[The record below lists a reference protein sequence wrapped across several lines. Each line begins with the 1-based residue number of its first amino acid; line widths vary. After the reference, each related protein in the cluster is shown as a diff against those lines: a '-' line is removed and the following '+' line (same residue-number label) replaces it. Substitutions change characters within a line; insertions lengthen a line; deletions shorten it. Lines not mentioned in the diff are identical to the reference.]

1 MTQGIQVKD
10 LQATGSI
17 TNTAS
22 LLALTDS
29 TNNTVNLISKNDF
42 VESLVSST
50 ANNGL
55 SADENGL
62 VVANIGNL
70 SDLQTTVKSS
80 VVDAI
85 NETVGSINNLQ
96 NQPIT
101 VLETSGTIALSDN
114 SINSITPTG
123 NVTFTL
129 PTITD
134 NTVFHQILVQINLT
148 SVYAIGLGATKFFN
162 DESPDLTLIGAYN
175 LIYEYDVAGGNWVCG
190 AIYKGAV

>member
-80 VVDAI
+80 VVGAI
-85 NETVGSINNLQ
+85 NETVGSINSLQ

-101 VLETSGTIALSDN
+101 VLETSGTIALADN

-134 NTVFHQILVQINLT
+134 NTVFHQILVQMNLST
-148 SVYAIGLGATKFFN
+148 VYTIDVGATNYFN
-162 DESPDLTLIGAYN
+162 YSILAFDEVGQYN
-175 LIYEYDVAGGNWVCG
+175 IIYEYDSIAEHWVVG
-190 AIYKGAV
+190 AIGKGV

>member
-85 NETVGSINNLQ
+85 NETVGSINSLQ

-134 NTVFHQILVQINLT
+134 NTVFHQILVQMNLST
-148 SVYAIGLGATKFFN
+148 VYTIDVGATNYFN
-162 DESPDLTLIGAYN
+162 YSILAFDEVGQYN
-175 LIYEYDVAGGNWVCG
+175 IIYEYDSIAEHWVVG
-190 AIYKGAV
+190 AIGKGV

>member
-10 LQATGSI
+10 LQTTGSI
-17 TNTAS
+17 TNTAL

-42 VESLVSST
+42 VESLVSTT

-101 VLETSGTIALSDN
+101 TLETSGTIALSDN

-134 NTVFHQILVQINLT
+134 NTVFHQILVQMNLST
-148 SVYAIGLGATKFFN
+148 VYTIDVGATNYFN
-162 DESPDLTLIGAYN
+162 YSILAFDEAGQYN
-175 LIYEYDVAGGNWVCG
+175 IIYEYDSIAEHWVVG
-190 AIYKGAV
+190 AIGKGV

>member
-1 MTQGIQVKD
+1 MTQEIQVKD

-42 VESLVSST
+42 VGSLVSTT

-80 VVDAI
+80 VVGAI
-85 NETVGSINNLQ
+85 NETVGSINSLQ

-134 NTVFHQILVQINLT
+134 NTVFHQILVQMNLST
-148 SVYAIGLGATKFFN
+148 VYTIDVGATNYFN
-162 DESPDLTLIGAYN
+162 YSILAFDEVGQYN
-175 LIYEYDVAGGNWVCG
+175 IIYEYDSTANHWVVG
-190 AIYKGAV
+190 AIGKGV

>member
-1 MTQGIQVKD
+1 MTQEIQVKD

-85 NETVGSINNLQ
+85 NETVGSINSLQ

-101 VLETSGTIALSDN
+101 VLETSGTIALADN

-134 NTVFHQILVQINLT
+134 NTVFHQILVQMNLST
-148 SVYAIGLGATKFFN
+148 VYTIDVGATNYFN
-162 DESPDLTLIGAYN
+162 YSILAFDEVGQYN
-175 LIYEYDVAGGNWVCG
+175 IIYEYDSIAEHWVVG
-190 AIYKGAV
+190 AIGKGV

>member
-80 VVDAI
+80 VVGAI
-85 NETVGSINNLQ
+85 NETVGSINSLQ

-134 NTVFHQILVQINLT
+134 NTVFHQILVQMNLST
-148 SVYAIGLGATKFFN
+148 VYTIDVGATNYFN
-162 DESPDLTLIGAYN
+162 YSILAFDEVGQYN
-175 LIYEYDVAGGNWVCG
+175 IIYEYDSIAEHWVVG
-190 AIYKGAV
+190 AIGKGV

>member
-1 MTQGIQVKD
+1 MTQEIQVKD

-29 TNNTVNLISKNDF
+29 INNTVNLISKNDF
-42 VESLVSST
+42 VGSLVSTT

-80 VVDAI
+80 VVGAI
-85 NETVGSINNLQ
+85 NETVGSINSLQ

-101 VLETSGTIALSDN
+101 VLETSGTIALADN

-129 PTITD
+129 PAITD
-134 NTVFHQILVQINLT
+134 NTVFHQILVQMNLST
-148 SVYAIGLGATKFFN
+148 VYTIDVGATNYFN
-162 DESPDLTLIGAYN
+162 YSILAFDEAGQYN
-175 LIYEYDVAGGNWVCG
+175 IIYEYDSIAEHWVVG
-190 AIYKGAV
+190 AIGKGV

>member
-42 VESLVSST
+42 VGSLVSTT

-80 VVDAI
+80 VVGAI
-85 NETVGSINNLQ
+85 NETVGSINSLQ

-101 VLETSGTIALSDN
+101 VLDTSGTIALADN

-134 NTVFHQILVQINLT
+134 NTVFHQILVQMNLST
-148 SVYAIGLGATKFFN
+148 VYTIDVGATNYFN
-162 DESPDLTLIGAYN
+162 YSILAFDEAGQYN
-175 LIYEYDVAGGNWVCG
+175 IIYEYDSIAEHWVVG
-190 AIYKGAV
+190 AIGKGV

>member
-42 VESLVSST
+42 VEGLVSTT

-80 VVDAI
+80 VVGAI
-85 NETVGSINNLQ
+85 NETVGSINSLQ

-101 VLETSGTIALSDN
+101 VLETSGTIALADN

-134 NTVFHQILVQINLT
+134 NTVFHQILVQMNLST
-148 SVYAIGLGATKFFN
+148 VYTIDVGATNYFN
-162 DESPDLTLIGAYN
+162 YSILAFDEAGQYN
-175 LIYEYDVAGGNWVCG
+175 IIYEYDSIAEHWVVG
-190 AIYKGAV
+190 AIGKGV

>member
-29 TNNTVNLISKNDF
+29 TNNTVNLIAKNDF
-42 VESLVSST
+42 VESLVSTT

-80 VVDAI
+80 VVAAI
-85 NETVGSINNLQ
+85 NENAAKISTLQ

-101 VLETSGTIALSDN
+101 VLETSGTIALADN

-134 NTVFHQILVQINLT
+134 NTVFHQILVQMNLSADYYTINVGASSYFNKEIPT
-148 SVYAIGLGATKFFN
+148 FGQIGK
-162 DESPDLTLIGAYN
+162 YN
-175 LIYEYDVAGGNWVCG
+175 IIYEYDSTANEWVVG
-190 AIYKGAV
+190 AIDKGV